1 MFFWLNILVFFV
13 FFNVFVFLG
22 GVEQFLIL
30 NKMLMTISYELSLNS
45 DQQSSGGISYGWP
58 GDGNDLLYFW

>member
-1 MFFWLNILVFFV
+1 MFFWLNILIFLCFLMSLFF
-13 FFNVFVFLG
+13 FG

>member
-1 MFFWLNILVFFV
+1 MFFGLNILVFFV
-13 FFNVFVFLG
+13 FFNVFVFFG

>member
-1 MFFWLNILVFFV
+1 MFFLVEYSDFFV
-13 FFNVFVFLG
+13 FFNAFVFFG
-22 GVEQFLIL
+22 GVEWFLIL

-58 GDGNDLLYFW
+58 GDGNDLLCFW